1 MKKISLKTWIHKI
14 QLVAFRFPFTL
25 IFIFG
30 LAYYILLKI
39 NHHDAEIQ
47 ERIWALFALGI
58 AISVATSLFSE
69 EFKNRYSRI
78 GINILSIVILSGYVN
93 SLPEKLLPNN
103 YYQLIIIGLVFILS
117 AFVVSFLKKDNDI
130 SFWEF
135 SKTVILQMFISF
147 IFAQVLMS
155 GLSLAILSLKE
166 LFNVDIKSEVYG
178 NLAVFCYV
186 IFAPIYFLANVPDET
201 EKRKTEYTFNKF
213 IKILGLYILLPIL
226 AIYSLILYL
235 YLAQIIIKWELP
247 NGWVSTLISILAIG
261 GFVCM
266 LILYPLR
273 LEKENIIVDILSRY
287 FPLLLLPLLVLM
299 SVGIF
304 RRLDDYGLTIN
315 RCYVMI
321 LNVWLYGISIYLF
334 ISKAKHLKWI
344 VISFAI
350 IAFLSSMGP
359 WSVFA
364 ITRKSLVN
372 NLEISLAKAH
382 LSKNGIVKVPVKKDI
397 VVDSISQVK
406 IVESIRYLSENYG
419 NESFQK
425 YFSKTLKGKSTSD
438 IFKLLNLNEN
448 INNNKFDENISA
460 YLGYKSLKL
469 DVENYKTFVKVI
481 ITDNNDSVY
490 MDNDLSIKYDS
501 VNQSLI
507 LKNKDK
513 NLLISLKDKIQYFRT
528 KTPNNINKEIS
539 SDEFSANELIIKTD
553 TYKLLIISFNGNYSR
568 NNHLKIN
575 NLEAYLFY

>member
-14 QLVAFRFPFTL
+14 QLVALRFPFTL
-25 IFIFG
+25 IIIFG

-39 NHHDAEIQ
+39 NHPDAEIQ
-47 ERIWALFALGI
+47 QRIWVVLGLGI
-58 AISVATSLFSE
+58 AVTVTVTLFAE
-69 EFKNRYSRI
+69 EFKNRYRRI
-78 GINILSIVILSGYVN
+78 GLNILALVLLSGYVN
-93 SLPEKLLPNN
+93 SLPENLLPSD

-117 AFVVSFLKKDNDI
+117 AFVVSFLKKNNDI
-130 SFWEF
+130 PFWEF
-135 SKTVILQMFISF
+135 SKTVILQLFISF

-155 GLSLAILSLKE
+155 GLSLAILSLQE
-166 LFNVDIKSEVYG
+166 LFNVNIKSEVYG
-178 NLAVFCYV
+178 NLAVFCYA

-201 EKRKTEYTFNKF
+201 EKRKTEYNFNKF

-226 AIYSLILYL
+226 AIYSLILYV

-247 NGWVSTLISILAIG
+247 NGWVSTLTSILAIG

-266 LILYPLR
+266 QILYPLR
-273 LEKENIIVDILSRY
+273 LEKENKIADLLSRY

-315 RCYVMI
+315 RSYVLI

-350 IAFLSSMGP
+350 IAFLSSVGP

-364 ITRKSLVN
+364 ITKNSLLS
-372 NLEISLAKAH
+372 NLELSLEKAE
-382 LSKNGIVKVPVKKDI
+382 LSKNGIVKIPIKKEI
-397 VVDSISQVK
+397 KVDTILQVK
-406 IVESIRYLSENYG
+406 IVENIRYLSENYG

-425 YFSKTLKGKSTSD
+425 YFSKNIKGKSSSD
-438 IFKLLNLNEN
+438 IFKILNLNEN
-448 INNNKFDENISA
+448 INKNKIDEYISA
-460 YLGYKSLKL
+460 YWGFKSMKL

-481 ITDNNDSVY
+481 ISDNNDSVY
-490 MDNDLSIKYDS
+490 MDNDISIKYDS
-501 VNQSLI
+501 INQL
-507 LKNKDK
+507 LLVKNKDR
-513 NLLISLKDKIQYFRT
+513 NLSISLKDKVQSIRN
-528 KTPNNINKEIS
+528 KTSNNNNK
-539 SDEFSANELIIKTD
+539 EFSADELTIKTE
-553 TYKLLIISFNGNYSR
+553 TYKLLIISLNGRYE
-568 NNHLKIN
+568 NNKDLKIN